1 LESDRASSVQQVLTS
16 ATGGISAA
24 FDLAFAPLEEL
35 PGLEPGGAQPVPG
48 YYVIQ
53 AIIVNAPDIAGC

>member
-1 LESDRASSVQQVLTS
+1 MQQVLTS

-35 PGLEPGGAQPVPG
+35 PGLEPGGVQPVPG